1 VNEIIE
7 IPVFKTIDN
16 EENPLFKGQEYLKD
30 KTYEGFR
37 FLEYSL
43 TETQSVYFY
52 VIELSIEKNNRYLWD
67 RIIPKAPC
75 CIYLYDNDE
84 KAISRF
90 FQDYE
95 SYKTPIFL
103 IAPKDSEIPEN
114 VLKLFMEN
122 VVYFEESAE
131 NNFRQLLKEILE
143 KLFETAA
150 G

>member
-7 IPVFKTIDN
+7 IPVFKTVDN

-37 FLEYSL
+37 FLEYPL

-52 VIELSIEKNNRYLWD
+52 VIELSLEQNNRYLWD

-84 KAISRF
+84 KSINRF
-90 FQDYE
+90 FQDYGR
-95 SYKTPIFL
+95 YKTPLFL

-114 VLKLFMEN
+114 VLEYFKGN
-122 VVYFEESAE
+122 VVYFEESSE
-131 NNFRQLLKEILE
+131 NYFRRLLKEIFE
-143 KLFETAA
+143 KLLETAE
-150 G
+150 